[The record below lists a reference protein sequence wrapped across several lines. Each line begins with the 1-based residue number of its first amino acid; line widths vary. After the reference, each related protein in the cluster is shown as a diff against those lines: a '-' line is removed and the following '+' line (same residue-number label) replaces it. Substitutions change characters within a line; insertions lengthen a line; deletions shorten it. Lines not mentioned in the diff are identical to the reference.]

1 MDKIGSYRKFLESY
15 ISLLEKL
22 VNKIENMSDPKF
34 IAQLR
39 TAERSFNFLLDE
51 VSAETE
57 YKAFS
62 VQEMQAL
69 KQRRDNIA
77 DKVSRIIEKSDEAIK
92 RYEGYCDNLK
102 DTRKLSSLL

>member
-1 MDKIGSYRKFLESY
+1 MENY
-15 ISLLEKL
+15 ISLLERL
-22 VNKIENMSDPKF
+22 VDKAENAPEPKF
-34 IAQLR
+34 VAQLR

-51 VSAETE
+51 VSGETE

-77 DKVSRIIEKSDEAIK
+77 DKVSRIIEKSDKAIK
-92 RYEGYCDNLK
+92 RYESYCDNLK

>member
-1 MDKIGSYRKFLESY
+1 MDKIDSYRKFLENY
-15 ISLLEKL
+15 ISLLERL
-22 VNKIENMSDPKF
+22 VDKAENAPEPKF
-34 IAQLR
+34 VAQLR

-51 VSAETE
+51 VSGETE

-77 DKVSRIIEKSDEAIK
+77 DKVSRIIEKSDKKQKIYSDQELGLVCSK
-92 RYEGYCDNLK
+92 YD
-102 DTRKLSSLL
+102 